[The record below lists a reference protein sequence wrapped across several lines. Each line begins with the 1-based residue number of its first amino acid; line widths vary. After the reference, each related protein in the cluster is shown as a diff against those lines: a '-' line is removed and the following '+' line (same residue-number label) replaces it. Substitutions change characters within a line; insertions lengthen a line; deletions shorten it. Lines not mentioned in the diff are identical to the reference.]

1 MNMIGCFHCGQE
13 GHFIQNCPQLVVVET
28 SELGTVASTL
38 STSGP
43 SQAGRDGLAR
53 GGSTTPSRGRGRGA
67 GGRGS
72 TPISQI
78 QSGIRTQAQVFSVT
92 QQEADASPDVITGM
106 ISVYDHDAYA
116 LVDPG
121 ATHSFISVPFT
132 ERHQI
137 ESQLING
144 RMVVSVPNGDTMISG
159 RIVPGSRLVIQNK
172 DFPADLIVLSIHD
185 FDIILGMDWL
195 SKHRA
200 TLDCYKKEVRLVR
213 PEEPGVIFRGIRREI
228 APSLINAM
236 TASKMLRKGCQGYL
250 AFIVDRRQEG
260 TRLEDIS
267 IIKEFPD
274 VFPVDISGLPP
285 DREVEF
291 TIDLIPETEPISIP
305 PYRMAPAE
313 MRELKAQLEDLLS
326 KGFIRLSISPWG
338 APVLFVK
345 KKDGSLRLC
354 IDYRQLNR
362 VTIRNQYPL
371 PRIDELFDQLQG
383 SRVYSKIDLRSGYHQ
398 LRVQESDVPKTA
410 FRTRYGH
417 YEFLVMPFGLTNAPA
432 AFMDLMNRVFQPYLD
447 RFVIVFIDDIL
458 VYSGSSE
465 EHSEHLRIVLQTLR
479 ERQLYAKLSKC
490 QFWLDRVAFLGHV
503 ISAEGVSVDPQKIE
517 AVVNWKPPK
526 NVSEVRSFLGL
537 AGYYRKFV
545 EGFSKIV
552 APLTKLTRKDVK
564 YDWVDACQKSFDEL
578 KGRLTSAPVLALPN
592 GRDGFVVYSDA
603 SRQGLGCV
611 LMQNDRVIAYAS
623 RQLKKHE
630 QNYPTHDLDLTA
642 VVFALKI
649 WRHYLNGVPC
659 RIFTDH
665 KSLKYI
671 FTQKELNPR
680 QRRWLELIKDYDC
693 TIEYHPGKAN
703 VVADALSRRPESSLS
718 HMRSGYLPLLVDL
731 RALGVILEVED
742 SGALLATF
750 HVRPLLVDQ
759 ILAGQSQ
766 DPQMIKL
773 KEEIEKGKKAEFQ
786 IRDDGMIV
794 KGQRMCVP
802 EYAELKRDIMEEAHS
817 SAYAM
822 HPGSTKM
829 YRTLKEHYWWN
840 GMKKE
845 IANFV
850 SRCLTCQQVKAE
862 HQKPAGKIQLL
873 PIPVWKWEMI
883 TMDFVTGLPRT
894 QRQHDAIWVIVDRLT
909 KSAHFLP
916 INVEDSLEKL
926 AQLYVDEIV
935 RLHGVPV
942 SIVSDRDPR
951 FTSRFWPS
959 LQTTLGTRLHFSTA
973 FHPQTDG
980 QSERTIQTL
989 EDMLRA
995 CVMEF
1000 KGSWDTHLALME
1012 FAYNNIYQT
1021 SIEMAPFEALY
1032 GRKCRTPVCW
1042 DEVGERRL
1050 VGPELVQ
1057 ITLEKV
1063 KVVRDNLKISR
1074 DRQKSYADNRRKD
1087 LQFEIGDQVFL
1098 KISPWK
1104 GVLRFGKRGKL
1115 SPRYL
1120 GPYEIVSKVGP
1131 VAYRLKL
1138 PSELSR
1144 IHDTFHVLMLRKYI
1158 PDPSHVLRE
1167 QPVQL
1172 KENMTYEETPVQI
1185 VDHKEQVLRSK
1196 VIPLVKVL
1204 WRNHEREAATWEP
1217 EAQMRRQYPQ
1227 LFSD

>member
-1 MNMIGCFHCGQE
+1 MNITGCFHCGQE
-13 GHFIQNCPQLVVVET
+13 GHFIRDCPQLVATET
-28 SELGTVASTL
+28 SEVRTVASTPG
-38 STSGP
+38 TSGP
-43 SQAGRDGLAR
+43 SQAGRGGSGR
-53 GGSTTPSRGRGRGA
+53 GGSSATGRGRGRGA

-72 TPISQI
+72 NPIGQI

-137 ESQLING
+137 ESQPIDG
-144 RMVVSVPNGDTMISG
+144 RMVVSVPNGDTMISE

-200 TLDCYKKEVRLVR
+200 TLDCYKKEVRLVCL
-213 PEEPGVIFRGIRREI
+213 EEPGVIFRGIRREI

-260 TRLEDIS
+260 TRLEDIP

-274 VFPVDISGLPP
+274 VFPDNISGLPP

-313 MRELKAQLEDLLS
+313 LRELKAQLEDLLS
-326 KGFIRLSISPWG
+326 KGFIRPSISPWG

-371 PRIDELFDQLQG
+371 PRIDELFNQLQG

-398 LRVQESDVPKTA
+398 LRVQESDVPKTS

-417 YEFLVMPFGLTNAPA
+417 YEFLVMPFGLTNAPT

-503 ISAEGVSVDPQKIE
+503 ISAEGMSVDPQKIE

-526 NVSEVRSFLGL
+526 NVSEVKSFLGL

-545 EGFSKIV
+545 EGFSKIA

-630 QNYPTHDLDLTA
+630 
-642 VVFALKI
+642 
-649 WRHYLNGVPC
+649 
-659 RIFTDH
+659 
-665 KSLKYI
+665 
-671 FTQKELNPR
+671 
-680 QRRWLELIKDYDC
+680 
-693 TIEYHPGKAN
+693 
-703 VVADALSRRPESSLS
+703 
-718 HMRSGYLPLLVDL
+718 
-731 RALGVILEVED
+731 
-742 SGALLATF
+742 
-750 HVRPLLVDQ
+750 
-759 ILAGQSQ
+759 
-766 DPQMIKL
+766 
-773 KEEIEKGKKAEFQ
+773 
-786 IRDDGMIV
+786 
-794 KGQRMCVP
+794 
-802 EYAELKRDIMEEAHS
+802 
-817 SAYAM
+817 
-822 HPGSTKM
+822 
-829 YRTLKEHYWWN
+829 
-840 GMKKE
+840 
-845 IANFV
+845 
-850 SRCLTCQQVKAE
+850 
-862 HQKPAGKIQLL
+862 
-873 PIPVWKWEMI
+873 
-883 TMDFVTGLPRT
+883 
-894 QRQHDAIWVIVDRLT
+894 
-909 KSAHFLP
+909 
-916 INVEDSLEKL
+916 
-926 AQLYVDEIV
+926 
-935 RLHGVPV
+935 
-942 SIVSDRDPR
+942 
-951 FTSRFWPS
+951 
-959 LQTTLGTRLHFSTA
+959 
-973 FHPQTDG
+973 
-980 QSERTIQTL
+980 
-989 EDMLRA
+989 
-995 CVMEF
+995 
-1000 KGSWDTHLALME
+1000 
-1012 FAYNNIYQT
+1012 
-1021 SIEMAPFEALY
+1021 
-1032 GRKCRTPVCW
+1032 
-1042 DEVGERRL
+1042 
-1050 VGPELVQ
+1050 
-1057 ITLEKV
+1057 
-1063 KVVRDNLKISR
+1063 
-1074 DRQKSYADNRRKD
+1074 
-1087 LQFEIGDQVFL
+1087 
-1098 KISPWK
+1098 
-1104 GVLRFGKRGKL
+1104 
-1115 SPRYL
+1115 
-1120 GPYEIVSKVGP
+1120 
-1131 VAYRLKL
+1131 
-1138 PSELSR
+1138 
-1144 IHDTFHVLMLRKYI
+1144 
-1158 PDPSHVLRE
+1158 
-1167 QPVQL
+1167 
-1172 KENMTYEETPVQI
+1172 
-1185 VDHKEQVLRSK
+1185 
-1196 VIPLVKVL
+1196 
-1204 WRNHEREAATWEP
+1204 
-1217 EAQMRRQYPQ
+1217 
-1227 LFSD
+1227 

>member
-1 MNMIGCFHCGQE
+1 MNITGCFHCGQE
-13 GHFIQNCPQLVVVET
+13 GHFIRDCPQLVAAET
-28 SELGTVASTL
+28 SEVRTVASTPG
-38 STSGP
+38 TSGP
-43 SQAGRDGLAR
+43 SQAGRGGSGR
-53 GGSTTPSRGRGRGA
+53 GGSSATGRGHGRGG

-137 ESQLING
+137 ESQPIDG
-144 RMVVSVPNGDTMISG
+144 RMVVSVPNGDTMISE

-172 DFPADLIVLSIHD
+172 EFPADLIVLSIHD

-213 PEEPGVIFRGIRREI
+213 PDEPGVIFRGIRREI

-274 VFPVDISGLPP
+274 VFPDDISGLPP

-326 KGFIRLSISPWG
+326 KGFIRPSISPWG

-503 ISAEGVSVDPQKIE
+503 ISADGVSVDPQKIE

-545 EGFSKIV
+545 EGFSKIA

-630 QNYPTHDLDLTA
+630 QNYPTHDLELAA

-649 WRHYLNGVPC
+649 WRHYLYGVPC

-671 FTQKELNPR
+671 FTQKELNLR

-773 KEEIEKGKKAEFQ
+773 KEEIEKEKKAEFQ

-802 EYAELKRDIMEEAHS
+802 EYGELKRDIMEEAHS

-873 PIPVWKWEMI
+873 PIPVWKWEKI

-894 QRQHDAIWVIVDRLT
+894 QRQHNAIWVIVDRLT

-916 INVEDSLEKL
+916 VNVEDSLEKL

-935 RLHGVPV
+935 RLHGVPI

-959 LQTTLGTRLHFSTA
+959 LQTALGTRLHFSTA

-1012 FAYNNIYQT
+1012 FAYNNSYQT

-1057 ITLEKV
+1057 ITSEKV
-1063 KVVRDNLKISR
+1063 KVVRDNLKIAR
-1074 DRQKSYADNRRKD
+1074 DRQKSYADNRRRD

-1144 IHDTFHVLMLRKYI
+1144 IHDTFHVSMLRKCI

-1185 VDHKEQVLRSK
+1185 VDRKEQVLRSK

-1217 EAQMRRQYPQ
+1217 EAQMRCQYPQ